1 VALIKMRF
9 IRMGLDWRS
18 TVRKSERRAQT
29 GAGRRRTHGFAAGKD
44 GDDHVVRSSNQTGAH
59 E

>member
-1 VALIKMRF
+1 
-9 IRMGLDWRS
+9 MGLDWRS

-44 GDDHVVRSSNQTGAH
+44 GGDHVVRSSNQTGAH